1 MDTSEDVPSVDG
13 ARAAETGTAGGW
25 SPDQME
31 VRNDIKVGIL
41 GLHFWACAYAC
52 TILHPLPPPPFRS
65 ALFSGKGMPCLTPV
79 SLDCWRGALGE
90 PECSFHCVLVHLR
103 FRDRRHSL
111 CFPLSPLH
119 TYIFLSSIFQ
129 HLWRIVSGCAH
140 LAPES
145 IQPPSLGRAAAQ
157 PAEQN
162 PSYQWYQYSVL
173 PQ

>member
-1 MDTSEDVPSVDG
+1 MIIYLDRQIMDTSEDVPSVDG

-31 VRNDIKVGIL
+31 VRNDIKIGIL

-52 TILHPLPPPPFRS
+52 TILPPPLPFRS

-90 PECSFHCVLVHLR
+90 PECSFHCVLVQLR
-103 FRDRRHSL
+103 FRNRRHSL

-119 TYIFLSSIFQ
+119 TYISSIHFSTSVAYRVWMWW
-129 HLWRIVSGCAH
+129 HTSR
-140 LAPES
+140 
-145 IQPPSLGRAAAQ
+145 
-157 PAEQN
+157 QN
-162 PSYQWYQYSVL
+162 QFSHPR
-173 PQ
+173 